1 MVDGDQ
7 PRTRSGS
14 EDTFRDESGAFHLLM
29 SARIEHDR
37 YYNGEIPEMTDEYV
51 KEVRDEESHQRRTRR
66 NFDDPDFSQLTV

>member
-1 MVDGDQ
+1 
-7 PRTRSGS
+7 
-14 EDTFRDESGAFHLLM
+14 M

-51 KEVRDEESHQRRTRR
+51 KEVRDEESHQHRTRR